1 MSPVV
6 NKSKIAPLIAAEAR
20 RRNRR
25 SLWAALGA
33 GAAIAAVWLIVL
45 WPAFAHAAP
54 GSKEQKLLN
63 AMLNKQHPDGK
74 GPRSSP
80 RGKGYYKG
88 LGGQWKV
95 RP

>member
-6 NKSKIAPLIAAEAR
+6 NKSKIALLIAAEAR

-25 SLWAALGA
+25 SLWTALGA

-54 GSKEQKLLN
+54 ISKEQKLLN
-63 AMLNKQHPDGK
+63 AMLSKRHPDGK
-74 GPRSSP
+74 GPLSTS

-88 LGGQWKV
+88 IGGQWKS
-95 RP
+95 R